1 MQLLA
6 HCNGDAAAAQFLR
19 VCQKVE
25 DEGLPLKSLRPVLI
39 HGQLLG
45 TDQLPAVRQ
54 LGIIPSFFAAHVYH
68 WGDIHVKN
76 FGLRRASHISPAASA
91 LAEGIPFTFHQDAP
105 VIQPDMLETIWCSA
119 VRLTKGGLKLDAQ
132 AIPAA
137 EALKA
142 VTINAAYQY
151 FEENEKG
158 SIEPGKRADFVILDR
173 NPLETDPM
181 ELRQIKILQTIKDG
195 ETVFEG

>member
-1 MQLLA
+1 
-6 HCNGDAAAAQFLR
+6 
-19 VCQKVE
+19 
-25 DEGLPLKSLRPVLI
+25 
-39 HGQLLG
+39 
-45 TDQLPAVRQ
+45 
-54 LGIIPSFFAAHVYH
+54 
-68 WGDIHVKN
+68 
-76 FGLRRASHISPAASA
+76 
-91 LAEGIPFTFHQDAP
+91 
-105 VIQPDMLETIWCSA
+105 MLETIWCSA